1 MGKIILLK
9 QIQKELQHSKFQKI
23 LKLENIPSK
32 PAIMVALLK
41 TSLLLKDNLTSI
53 FFVFIIG
60 ILDFNYF
67 YFVNFTLKYY
77 IAFVFNLRKF

>member
-1 MGKIILLK
+1 
-9 QIQKELQHSKFQKI
+9 
-23 LKLENIPSK
+23 
-32 PAIMVALLK
+32 MVALLK
-41 TSLLLKDNLTSI
+41 ISLLLKDNLTSI

-67 YFVNFTLKYY
+67 YFVKFTLKYY

>member
-23 LKLENIPSK
+23 LKLENMQSK
-32 PAIMVALLK
+32 HVIMVALLK

-53 FFVFIIG
+53 FFGFHS
-60 ILDFNYF
+60 
-67 YFVNFTLKYY
+67 
-77 IAFVFNLRKF
+77 